1 MFMAGMARE
10 CRVRGSMSYCR
21 NGCYTYVADIC
32 DEHRCHVLRVDAPS
46 PGQAASSQIVS
57 SSPDQAAS
65 SQIVSGDRWVI
76 PWVPP
81 FTTRFGEAKLRAA
94 HAAEEAAAAAA
105 DAAWLAASATLKES
119 ARLWR
124 QCADLAAEAAAAATA
139 LEQATALEAEYL
151 AADPHERRRM
161 LDRELEGL
169 SEHEV

>member
-1 MFMAGMARE
+1 MAGMAGER
-10 CRVRGSMSYCR
+10 RVNGSMSYCR
-21 NGCYTYVADIC
+21 NGCYTYAADIC

-65 SQIVSGDRWVI
+65 SQIVSGDRRVI
-76 PWVPP
+76 PWAPRC
-81 FTTRFGEAKLRAA
+81 TTRFGEAKLRAA
-94 HAAEEAAAAAA
+94 HAAEEAAAAA